1 MEIEDIEIGK
11 KVQFIK
17 IVNGKRKGVEKEIF
31 TIIDINFKQWESCNI
46 KVANKNMEIFTNNE
60 SVELCST
67 NITYYEQLYLF

>member
-46 KVANKNMEIFTNNE
+46 KVTNKNMEIFTNNE

>member
-17 IVNGKRKGVEKEIF
+17 IVNGKRKGVEKEIY

-60 SVELCST
+60 SVELCPT